1 MLRSIFHAGTF
12 EIWSV
17 LMAYGAALVL
27 GLAIAVIFRQIAPG
41 NGFPVV
47 LAVMPMLV
55 TSVIMIVNGNLG
67 ASVAVL
73 GAFGLVR
80 FRSAPG
86 TALEIGF
93 LFFAMA
99 VGLATGMGFLTLAV
113 LMTVI
118 TGFVFLLLE
127 KSGFGTAESRERE
140 LKIQIPEDLDY
151 DGIFEDLFQE
161 YTTHAALERVKTTN
175 MGTMYELT
183 YRIEMRSMAQQK
195 ELMDKLRCRNG
206 NLTIIMGL
214 VQRAK
219 NEL

>member
-17 LMAYGAALVL
+17 LMAYAAALVL
-27 GLAIAVIFRQIAPG
+27 GLVIAGIFRSCAVSH
-41 NGFPVV
+41 GFPVV

-99 VGLATGMGFLTLAV
+99 VGLATGMGFLTLAL
-113 LMTVI
+113 LMTAV
-118 TGFVFLLLE
+118 TGVVFLLLE

-140 LKIQIPEDLDY
+140 LKILIPEDLDY

-183 YRIEMRSMAQQK
+183 YRIELRSMAQQK

-206 NLTIIMGL
+206 NLTIMMGL

>member
-1 MLRSIFHAGTF
+1 MLNSIFHIGTF

-17 LMAYGAALVL
+17 LTAYAAALIF
-27 GLAIAVIFRQIAPG
+27 GLIIALIYRKCAQG
-41 NGFPVV
+41 SGFPVV

-86 TALEIGF
+86 TAMEIGF

-99 VGLATGMGFLTLAV
+99 VGLATGMGFLTLAAII
-113 LMTVI
+113 TVI
-118 TGFVFLLLE
+118 AGTFFLILE
-127 KSGFGTAESRERE
+127 KSGFGNIKTKFRQ
-140 LKIQIPEDLDY
+140 LKITIPEDLDY
-151 DGIFEDLFQE
+151 DGIFDDIFQR
-161 YTTHAALERVKTTN
+161 YTLSWELERVKTTS
-175 MGTMYELT
+175 MGTMYEL
-183 YRIEMRSMAQQK
+183 YYIVKLRDFSKQK
-195 ELMDKLRCRNG
+195 AFIDELRCRNG
-206 NLTIIMGL
+206 NLTIAMGI
-214 VQRAK
+214 VQKRK